1 MVTHLS
7 LEQVQAWLDERV
19 VAEVKESGE
28 SDVEYNIQLELSRL
42 PLHIIKEETWG
53 PLRVV
58 SKTSFDTERVAAL
71 VENDDQRRELLAGI
85 GPVLAATPGFYTFLD
100 SNDETCEFAEV
111 HSIQLE
117 HRIYPD
123 GASQQSLMRSLMNI
137 ATAARYI
144 QNLVATMHDGETAE
158 HQP

>member
-1 MVTHLS
+1 MVAHLS

-19 VAEVKESGE
+19 VTNVKETAE
-28 SDVEYNIQLELSRL
+28 SEVEYNIQLELSRL

-58 SKTSFDTERVAAL
+58 GKTSFDTERVAAL
-71 VENDDQRRELLAGI
+71 VEDDEQSRELLARI
-85 GPVLAATPGFYTFLD
+85 GPVLASTPGFYTFLD
-100 SNDETCEFAEV
+100 SDDETCEFADV

-117 HRIYPD
+117 HRIYSD
-123 GASQQSLMRSLMNI
+123 GASQQALMNALMDI
-137 ATAARYI
+137 ATAVRYI
-144 QNLVATMHDGETAE
+144 QNLVATMRDGETAG